1 MYFTGTSRC
10 LYLTLFSIHCEYDF
24 NISYKT
30 EFFLTKCVLE
40 VQFVQIVFVHN
51 LSIKILLS
59 MIQKQYFSW
68 RRRIHTIHQWYWPED
83 KQLFTLYSV
92 ENIRYECFLCK
103 LFGDCFRKWKQT
115 DRHSHCI
122 IEIFDGI
129 ISAATYEVRVV
140 CKENSTRL
148 KLNSSPDTL
157 KGTISAF
164 PSSATLL
171 VFIYFHIIINDKSNL
186 FVI

>member
-24 NISYKT
+24 NISYVIQNWI
-30 EFFLTKCVLE
+30 FFLTKCVLE

-59 MIQKQYFSW
+59 MIQIQYFSW
-68 RRRIHTIHQWYWPED
+68 RRRIHTLHQWYWPED

-122 IEIFDGI
+122 IEIYFWWNYIGSYI
-129 ISAATYEVRVV
+129 RSSCGMQRKFNPFET
-140 CKENSTRL
+140 KL
-148 KLNSSPDTL
+148 KSRHL
-157 KGTISAF
+157 KGNHLCFS
-164 PSSATLL
+164 
-171 VFIYFHIIINDKSNL
+171 
-186 FVI
+186 